1 MTGRLQTSSIS
12 APGFL
17 GLNSQES
24 EVTLESGYATQALNC
39 VIDRYGRLG
48 SRRGWLNVTTNRDT
62 LPSTSYITS
71 LFEFKGLNG
80 TITYLSS
87 GNSKLFTGLDIL
99 TEKKVRNSANTAD
112 IALSTSN
119 DNWQWAS
126 LGRGTVTAMGTEAFA
141 GQNGNPLIMYY
152 DTGSGFLFKQAGD
165 VGAVP
170 TGLTVSS
177 FDPNCVLAAFGR
189 LWCGSLSN
197 DRQTLY
203 YSKLLDGSDFAG
215 AGSGVLDI
223 SSVVGNADEI
233 VAISAHNN
241 FLVIFCKQNIV
252 IYSNASDPTNITL
265 ADVINGVGCIA
276 RDSVQQTGT
285 DLIFL
290 SKSGIRSL
298 QRTIQEK
305 SMPMRELSL
314 NVRDDLVNDLNNE
327 TASLI
332 KSIYFERDAFYLL
345 SLPSTGQCYCF
356 DTRQQLP
363 NGASRVTIWNNFNFK
378 AFCTTEDRN
387 LLLGSIG
394 GIAKYF
400 GYTDNGLPYRM
411 VYFTSNTDV
420 AAPSILKFLKKAR
433 LVLIGNQTQDFV
445 IKYGFDYSINFTPRY
460 FFNASAQI
468 PSEYNVAEYGIGEYT
483 GGLVIV
489 EAAVNLGGSGRIV
502 KFGIE
507 TEIDGAPVSVQKAD
521 IYLKIGKVF

>member
-1 MTGRLQTSSIS
+1 MTGRLQAASIS

-48 SRRGWLNVTTNRDT
+48 SRRGWLNVTTNRGT
-62 LPSTSYITS
+62 LPSTSFITS
-71 LFEFKGLNG
+71 IFEFKTLDG
-80 TITYLSS
+80 TETYLSS
-87 GNSKLFTGLDIL
+87 GNNKLFTGTSDLV
-99 TEKKVRNSANTAD
+99 EKKLRNSDNTAD
-112 IALSTSN
+112 IPIVSTA

-126 LGRGTVTAMGTEAFA
+126 LGLGTTTATGTEGFA
-141 GQNGNPLIMYY
+141 AQNGNPLLVYR
-152 DTGSGFLFKQAGD
+152 DAGSGYIFQRAGD
-165 VGAVP
+165 IGSVP
-170 TGLTVSS
+170 TGLTVDS
-177 FDPNCVLAAFGR
+177 FDPNCILAAFGR
-189 LWCGSLSN
+189 LFAASISSN
-197 DRQTLY
+197 RHTLY
-203 YSKLLDGSDFAG
+203 YSQLLNGKAFSG

-223 SSVVGNADEI
+223 SSVVGNSDEI
-233 VAISAHNN
+233 VAIANHNN
-241 FLVIFCKQNIV
+241 FLVIFCKENIV
-252 IYSNASDPTNITL
+252 IYSKANDPTNIVL
-265 ADVINGVGCIA
+265 EDVIVGVGCIA
-276 RDSVQQTGT
+276 RDSVQKTGT

-290 SKSGIRSL
+290 SRSGVRSL

-327 TASLI
+327 NPVLI

-345 SLPSTGQCYCF
+345 SLPSIGQVYCF

-363 NGASRVTIWNNFNFK
+363 NGAARVTIWNNFDFK

-394 GIAKYF
+394 GIARYF
-400 GYTDNGLPYRM
+400 GYTDNGESYRM

-420 AAPSILKFLKKAR
+420 GSPSVLKFLKKTR
-433 LVLIGNQTQDFV
+433 IVIIGNETQDFV

-460 FFNASAQI
+460 YFNSSAQV

-483 GGLVIV
+483 GGLVVV
-489 EAAVNLGGSGRIV
+489 EAAVNLGGSGRVV

-507 TEIDGAPVSVQKAD
+507 TEIDGAPVSIQKAD
-521 IYLKIGKVF
+521 LYLKIGKVF